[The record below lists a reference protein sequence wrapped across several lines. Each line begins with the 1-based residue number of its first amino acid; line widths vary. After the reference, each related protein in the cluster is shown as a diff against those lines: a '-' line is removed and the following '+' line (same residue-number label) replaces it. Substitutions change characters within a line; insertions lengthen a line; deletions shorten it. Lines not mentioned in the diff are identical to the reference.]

1 MKKPAAPRRS
11 PSTFLSGLAGLAGL
25 LGLATA
31 GAGCGGDA
39 TNGTEQPAADLAPG
53 PIVPATPPPSAQTC
67 RGAPYPLVLA
77 HGMAGFERIGP
88 VNYFFNVAADLKGR
102 GEAVSESQVSP
113 YETST
118 VRASQLAQFIDATLQ
133 KSGACKVNVIAH
145 SQGGLDSR
153 YAISTLGYGDRIGA
167 LITVGTPHA
176 GTPVADI
183 ALGLVPGFSADA
195 VNLMLLAV
203 QGLTSNDQGR
213 PDIRSNL
220 SQLATATMK
229 AWNEQN
235 RDDPRVRYYS
245 VAGRSNL
252 ARADTECKG
261 GVWPNPS
268 GLDVLNPLLALPV
281 GVWTVTSPNPL
292 VPIANDG
299 LVPVTSARWGTFLG
313 CYPADHLD
321 EIGQLLHLLP
331 DAISGFNHKELYRRI
346 LEQLH
351 RDGL

>member
-1 MKKPAAPRRS
+1 MKKLASPRRS
-11 PSTFLSGLAGLAGL
+11 PFNLSALAGL
-25 LGLATA
+25 LALVTA

-39 TNGTEQPAADLAPG
+39 TNGTEPPAADTTPG
-53 PIVPATPPPSAQTC
+53 AVIPATPPPSVKTC
-67 RGAPYPLVLA
+67 RAAPYPIVLA

-102 GEAVSESQVSP
+102 GEAVFESQVSP

-118 VRASQLAQFIDATLQ
+118 VRAGQLAQFIDATLRT
-133 KSGACKVNVIAH
+133 SGACKVNVIAH

-153 YAISTLGYGDRIGA
+153 YAVSSLGYGDRIGA

-176 GTPVADI
+176 GTPVADV

-195 VNLMLLAV
+195 VNLILLAV
-203 QGLTSNDQGR
+203 QGLTGNDQGR

-229 AWNEQN
+229 TWNEQN

-261 GVWPNPS
+261 GVWSNPA

-313 CYPADHLD
+313 CVAADHFD
-321 EIGQLLHLLP
+321 EVGQIAELGP
-331 DAISGFNHKELYRRI
+331 DLISGFYHLELYRK
-346 LEQLH
+346 LVAQLH
-351 RDGL
+351 SDGL